1 VSTLQRRLAAPAIAL
16 AVSLGAPTADAHH
29 SFAIYDAN
37 NPRTLE
43 GVVREFRWTN
53 PHSYIVLTVTN
64 DDGSETDW
72 ELEQGPINMLSRQ
85 GWTPTTLEPGDRIS
99 AEVHALHSGEPGA
112 RLIGFEFLDG
122 AFAARNGDA
131 SDVPGTTARGAATIT
146 LPPRPD
152 PVAMTDEV
160 ARDFN
165 GIWVNASGGIHFDT
179 AGSATRRGQKPPLR
193 PEYMARWEQRW
204 ADADAGLATTDPTA
218 RCLPPGFPR
227 FVTMVLPGEILQAE
241 HQLNWYAEF
250 AEATVRVYLDGREPP
265 KNLYPSYNGF
275 TTGEWDGNTLVT
287 RTIGLRDDTLVD
299 TTGVPHS
306 EALTVTMRLTKLTPD
321 FFEAEITLEDP
332 IAFYAPWSTVKRY
345 ARAPA
350 DYYVEE
356 YVCQEG
362 NRYGEGASGETVR
375 ATRR

>member
-1 VSTLQRRLAAPAIAL
+1 MRRSLGALL
-16 AVSLGAPTADAHH
+16 AVSAALGACTASAHH
-29 SFAIYDAN
+29 SFAIYDAD
-37 NPRTLE
+37 NPRMLE

-53 PHSYIVLTVTN
+53 PHVYVVLTVTN
-64 DDGSETDW
+64 ADGSRTDW

-85 GWTPTTLEPGDRIS
+85 GWTPTTLEPGDAIS

-112 RLIGFEFLDG
+112 RLIRFEFLDG
-122 AFAARNGDA
+122 ELAARDESSA
-131 SDVPGTTARGAATIT
+131 PGTTAGGAATIT
-146 LPPRPD
+146 RPPRPD
-152 PVAMTDEV
+152 PVEMSDEV

-179 AGSATRRGQKPPLR
+179 AGSATRRGQMPPLR
-193 PEYMARWEQRW
+193 PEYMARWQQRW
-204 ADADAGLATTDPTA
+204 ADADAGRATTDPTA

-227 FVTMVLPGEILQAE
+227 FLTMVLPGEILQAE

-250 AEATVRVYLDGREPP
+250 DEATVRVYLDGREPP
-265 KNLYPSYNGF
+265 DDLYPSYNGF

-287 RTIGLRDDTLVD
+287 RTIGLRDDTLID

-332 IAFYAPWSTVKRY
+332 IAFYEPWRTVKRY

-350 DYYVEE
+350 DYYIQE
-356 YVCQEG
+356 YVCEEG
-362 NRYGEGASGETVR
+362 NRYREGSSGETVR
-375 ATRR
+375 VPAP